1 MKHYTLWEI
10 ERIPN
15 VDKINKNLNVKRRVI
30 LDDAYSRAFVFHWN
44 IKLEACAFR
53 HFIVKF
59 AFAPSALTF
68 YFIMFKGY
76 TIKPLPPPAG
86 SFFCKQAEPASPP
99 PPRPQARILP
109 HVNLSFNTVLEA
121 STYAT
126 PINDVI
132 TTSYRDV

>member
-1 MKHYTLWEI
+1 MKYYTLWEI

-76 TIKPLPPPAG
+76 TITPLPPPA
-86 SFFCKQAEPASPP
+86 ESPP
-99 PPRPQARILP
+99 LFLQAR
-109 HVNLSFNTVLEA
+109 
-121 STYAT
+121 
-126 PINDVI
+126 
-132 TTSYRDV
+132 